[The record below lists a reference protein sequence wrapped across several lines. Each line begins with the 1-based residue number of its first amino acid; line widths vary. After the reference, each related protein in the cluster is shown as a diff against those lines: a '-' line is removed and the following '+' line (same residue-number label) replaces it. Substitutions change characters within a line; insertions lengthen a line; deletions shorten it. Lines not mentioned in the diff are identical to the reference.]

1 MNRIFSR
8 MSLVSQALILIT
20 LVVALT
26 TVSIVSAAYWA
37 LSNEFVAKARD
48 DIEINLRTL
57 ALAYAE
63 TYSDTKI
70 KMDGDK
76 VVRVDA
82 PGMPTF
88 RNHAIVDLAASY
100 AGGNATIFVYEPATD
115 KFIRKTTNVKK
126 ENGDRAVGT
135 QLADDHPGQ
144 AFLRRGE
151 AYKGPAVLF
160 GRKFFTAYEPVFG
173 SDGKAIGILYVGIP
187 IEIYDTMLRRGIESM
202 ALFGGPGVL
211 LLILLSVV
219 LVRRSLEPLGDVT
232 TTITELAD
240 GKLDSSIAHV
250 DRKDEIGSIARAL
263 SVFRQATARNRTL
276 EQEDRNK
283 ADEERKRALEI
294 AALTREFE
302 HKVAEV
308 LSGVG
313 KTIAALEGDATNM
326 RKAAD
331 TTKEQASSAA
341 QSAGSA
347 SGNVQSAATAAEELA
362 SSVSEIGR
370 QVSASSEIAA
380 RAVREAESTNKQVQ
394 ELSAAAMKIGQ
405 VVSLI
410 QSIAEQT
417 NLLALNATIESARA
431 GEAGRGFAVVAAE
444 VKSLANQTA
453 RATEDIGRQIDSM
466 QKATESA
473 VTAIGGISSTIES
486 IDRIAVAIATA
497 VEEQNAA
504 TQEIARGVGSAKTE
518 AETARDSISAVEG
531 VASETTRASAAVSM
545 AADAMASELRR
556 LADEVKSFLTRM
568 QAA

>member
-1 MNRIFSR
+1 MHRIFNRI
-8 MSLVSQALILIT
+8 SLVSRALILIA

-26 TVSIVSAAYWA
+26 TASIVGAAYWA

-63 TYSDTKI
+63 TYSETKV
-70 KMDGDK
+70 KMEGDK
-76 VVRVDA
+76 VARVEA

-88 RNHAIVDLAASY
+88 RNHALVDLAASY
-100 AGGNATIFVYEPATD
+100 AGGNATVFVYDAATD
-115 KFIRKTTNVKK
+115 KFLRKTTNVKK

-144 AFLRRGE
+144 AYLRRGE
-151 AYKGPAVLF
+151 AYKGPAILF

-173 SDGKAIGILYVGIP
+173 PEGKAIGILYVGIP
-187 IEIYDTMLRRGIESM
+187 IEIYDTMLARGIESM
-202 ALFGGPGVL
+202 AMFGGLGVL

-219 LVRRSLEPLGDVT
+219 VVRRSLEPLADVT
-232 TTITELAD
+232 VTITQLAD
-240 GKLDSSIAHV
+240 GKLDSRIAHV
-250 DRKDEIGSIARAL
+250 ERKDEIGAIARAL
-263 SVFRQATARNRTL
+263 SVFREATARNHTL

-283 ADEERKRALEI
+283 VEGERKRAVEI

-302 HKVAEV
+302 LKVAEV
-308 LSGVG
+308 LGEVG
-313 KTIAALEGDATNM
+313 KTITALEGDASTM
-326 RKAAD
+326 RKAAE
-331 TTKEQASSAA
+331 TTKERASSAA
-341 QSAGSA
+341 ESAGSA
-347 SGNVQSAATAAEELA
+347 SGNVQSVATAAEELA

-394 ELSAAAMKIGQ
+394 ELSAAAVKIGE

-453 RATEDIGRQIDSM
+453 RATEDIGHQIEAM
-466 QKATESA
+466 QRATQSA
-473 VTAIGGISSTIES
+473 VAAIGGISNTIES

-518 AETARDSISAVEG
+518 AETARDSISEVEG
-531 VASETTRASAAVSM
+531 VAGETTRASAAVSM
-545 AADAMASELRR
+545 AAEAMASELHR
-556 LADEVKSFLTRM
+556 LDDEVKSFLTRM